1 MKIFAN
7 ILAVYFLLGSFFPR
21 TDFSQLAK
29 VPNIFKHYECHVLEA
44 KAKHVKP
51 DFTNFLTDHFFG
63 SLEHEHQD
71 QSHHQLP
78 LKTINLDFQFLV
90 SKQVSFLIKNLLKS
104 TLRVFSTNNLIGVE
118 FTHTLFHPPINS

>member
-7 ILAVYFLLGSFFPR
+7 IMAVYFLLGSFFPR

-29 VPNIFKHYECHVLEA
+29 VPNIFKHYECHVLES

-51 DFTNFLTDHFFG
+51 DFTKFLTDHFFG

-90 SKQVSFLIKNLLKS
+90 TKQANLLIKNLLNL
-104 TLRVFSTNNLIGVE
+104 TQRVFSTNNLIGVD
-118 FTHTLFHPPINS
+118 FTLNLFHPPIHS